1 VPKNLSYDV
10 WVPVEPDS
18 GPRRPN
24 AVRIAV
30 AVVLLLVAGCGTPT
44 SNGVSTNGDATG
56 TWHKLSAP
64 PLSPRQGAITA
75 WTGTEALFLGGDTGP
90 PCPPSADCAAP
101 QARARDGA
109 AFDPEKDGWRRT
121 ALAPVPLEPYASH
134 AVIGD
139 EVWVVAEGALL
150 SYDASA
156 DAWATHRAPS
166 SLPEYGQVVAD
177 GGRVIVVRSE
187 RHSSD
192 EPDQV
197 YDTQAQTWSHLPAD
211 PLDPAFGR
219 MLTATSV
226 GLVLTG
232 HDLVAQPG
240 SDKPSFVRAALL
252 APDSDRW
259 KLLTDSDQLGGGQ
272 WTWTGKRMVDP
283 TPGGADG
290 GEVNGYG
297 RTIPS
302 GGILDPVMDEW
313 SRLPHPPKD
322 LTGGWG
328 VEALAGPLA
337 AGAGWIYD
345 DRDQTWTTV
354 PRPADGP
361 SRAGS
366 AVWAGEQ
373 LIALGGVDDDAGYT
387 IKALS
392 RDAWIYDRST

>member
-1 VPKNLSYDV
+1 M
-10 WVPVEPDS
+10 EPG
-18 GPRRPN
+18 GPPLRPN

-30 AVVLLLVAGCGTPT
+30 AVVLLLTAACGTPT
-44 SNGVSTNGDATG
+44 SHVATTNGDGTG
-56 TWHKLSAP
+56 TWYKLSTP

-90 PCPPSADCAAP
+90 PCPPGTDCASP

-109 AFDPEKDGWRRT
+109 AFDPERDRWRKT
-121 ALAPVPLEPYASH
+121 ALAPVPLEPHASR

-139 EVWVVAEGALL
+139 QVWVVAEGALL

-177 GGRVIVVRSE
+177 GGRIIVIRGE
-187 RHSSD
+187 RHRGD
-192 EPDQV
+192 DPDPV

-211 PLDPAFGR
+211 PLDSAFGR
-219 MLTATSV
+219 MLTATSA

-240 SDKPSFVRAALL
+240 SEKPSFVRAARLAPESDQWQLL
-252 APDSDRW
+252 A
-259 KLLTDSDQLGGGQ
+259 DSDQLGGGQ

-290 GEVNGYG
+290 GDVNGYG

-302 GGILDPVMDEW
+302 GGILDPVRGEW
-313 SRLPHPPKD
+313 SRLPDPPQE
-322 LTGGWG
+322 LGGGWG
-328 VEALAGPLA
+328 VNALAGPLA

-345 DRDQTWTTV
+345 DRDETWTKV
-354 PRPADGP
+354 ARPADGP

-373 LIALGGVDDDAGYT
+373 LIALGGVDEDAGYT

-392 RDAWIYDRST
+392 GDAWIFDRST

>member
-1 VPKNLSYDV
+1 LAYDV
-10 WVPVEPDS
+10 SVAVEPDS
-18 GPRRPN
+18 GPLRPN

-30 AVVLLLVAGCGTPT
+30 AVVLLLAAACGTPT
-44 SNGVSTNGDATG
+44 SNGASTHGEETG
-56 TWHKLSAP
+56 TWHKLPAP

-75 WTGTEALFLGGDTGP
+75 WTGTEALFLGGDTGA
-90 PCPPSADCAAP
+90 PCPPNADCGAP

-109 AFDPEKDGWRRT
+109 AFDPERDTWRR
-121 ALAPVPLEPYASH
+121 AAVAPVPLEPYASH

-156 DAWATHRAPS
+156 DTWATHRAPS

-177 GGRVIVVRSE
+177 GGRIVVIRSE
-187 RHSSD
+187 RHRSD
-192 EPDQV
+192 DPDQV
-197 YDTQAQTWSHLPAD
+197 YDTQARTWSHLPAD
-211 PLDPAFGR
+211 PLDPALGR
-219 MLTATSV
+219 MLTATSA

-252 APDSDRW
+252 APASDRW
-259 KLLTDSDQLGGGQ
+259 KLLADSDQLGGGQ

-302 GGILDPVMDEW
+302 GGVLDPVTGAW
-313 SRLPHPPKD
+313 SRLPNPPKEF
-322 LTGGWG
+322 TGGWG

-345 DRDQTWTTV
+345 DRDERWTKV

-373 LIALGGVDDDAGYT
+373 LIALGGVDGDAGYT

-392 RDAWIYDRST
+392 GDAWIYDRST

>member
-1 VPKNLSYDV
+1 VA
-10 WVPVEPDS
+10 VEPDS
-18 GPRRPN
+18 DPLRPN

-30 AVVLLLVAGCGTPT
+30 AVVLLLTAACGAPT
-44 SNGVSTNGDATG
+44 SGGAATHPDEPG

-90 PCPPSADCAAP
+90 PCQPSADCSAP

-109 AFDPEKDGWRRT
+109 AFDPDRGTWRKT
-121 ALAPVPLEPYASH
+121 ANAPVPLEPYASR

-166 SLPEYGQVVAD
+166 SLPDYGQVVAD
-177 GGRVIVVRSE
+177 GGRIVVIRGE
-187 RHSSD
+187 RHRSD
-192 EPDQV
+192 DPDQV
-197 YDTQAQTWSHLPAD
+197 YDTQAQIWSHLPAD

-219 MLTATSV
+219 MLTATSA
-226 GLVLTG
+226 GLVLTS

-252 APDSDRW
+252 APESTRW
-259 KLLTDSDQLGGGQ
+259 KLLADSDQLGGGQ

-302 GGILDPVMDEW
+302 GGILDPVTGKW
-313 SRLPHPPKD
+313 SRLPHPPRY
-322 LTGGWG
+322 LSGGWG
-328 VEALAGPLA
+328 VEALDGPLA

-345 DRDQTWTTV
+345 DRDETWTKV
-354 PRPADGP
+354 PRPANGP

-373 LIALGGVDDDAGYT
+373 LIALGGVDHDAGYT

>member
-1 VPKNLSYDV
+1 LAYDV

-18 GPRRPN
+18 SPLRPN

-30 AVVLLLVAGCGTPT
+30 AVVLLLTAACGAPT
-44 SNGVSTNGDATG
+44 SDGAATHGEGTG

-90 PCPPSADCAAP
+90 PCPAGADCAAP
-101 QARARDGA
+101 PAGARDGA
-109 AFDPEKDGWRRT
+109 AFDPERDSWHKT
-121 ALAPVPLEPYASH
+121 APAPVPLEPYASR

-156 DAWATHRAPS
+156 DAWTTHRAPS

-177 GGRVIVVRSE
+177 GGRIVVIRGE
-187 RHSSD
+187 RHLSD
-192 EPDQV
+192 DPDEV
-197 YDTQAQTWSHLPAD
+197 YDTVAHTWSRLPAD
-211 PLDPAFGR
+211 PLDPAFDR
-219 MLTATSV
+219 MLTSTSA

-232 HDLVAQPG
+232 HDLVDQPG

-252 APDSDRW
+252 APEADRW
-259 KLLTDSDQLGGGQ
+259 KLLADSDQLGGGI

-302 GGILDPVMDEW
+302 GGILDPVTGDW
-313 SRLPHPPKD
+313 SRLPHPPKY

-328 VEALAGPLA
+328 VEALGGPLA

-345 DRDQTWTTV
+345 DRDETWTKV